1 MSQVR
6 NQSII
11 SMKAFNTSMPAY
23 RILTMGTA
31 TANKVMVW
39 DTSTCLIVGA
49 SASESSVTN
58 AAVNVVIGGTCK
70 LTAGENI
77 STGALI
83 TPQTATGKAMHAV
96 NVFATATTQVP
107 RVFGIAL
114 EGISTGANGEVL
126 IMINNV
132 LIAATGA

>member
-11 SMKAFNTSMPAY
+11 SMKAFNTSLPAY

-39 DTSTCLIVGA
+39 DTSTCLMIGA
-49 SASESSVTN
+49 SASDGSSTN
-58 AAVNVVIGGTCK
+58 DAIKVVIGGTCK
-70 LTAGENI
+70 LMAGENI
-77 STGALI
+77 STGSLI
-83 TPQTATGKAMHAV
+83 TPQTATGKAMLAV
-96 NVFATATTQVP
+96 NAFVQSTTSAP
-107 RVFGIAL
+107 RSFGVAL
-114 EGISTGANGEVL
+114 EGISVGAYGEVL

-132 LIAATGA
+132 TMTKV